1 MTEAQT
7 ATAVPEGFLGNLTPE
22 HERKLR
28 ELWTML
34 LERFDLDE
42 ATRAETALATTATTA
57 TLDKLTVQDEP
68 ADAAASPTAS
78 STTSDKS
85 TDKLKKSAKK
95 PLSFLKKSKKSKSAT
110 AIPTLAQ
117 GAKQD
122 SQGGAVEGENASEPA
137 DSPKDAADGDA
148 RYTATST
155 NNDPTANNNA
165 SANGNGKAGETTKSS
180 NEVAVDLTAAET
192 LRQAFWK
199 VVQVDNPD
207 SILLRFLRARKW
219 DVARAFE
226 MGIHA
231 LEWRLEA
238 KVDQVVARGEAGL
251 HEGVLKKGISFLHGQ
266 DKRGRPVIV
275 IRVKLHRKED
285 QTLEQLTD
293 FLIWTIETARLFL
306 GPGVETATA
315 IFDLTDFTMA
325 NMDFAFIKLLIRYL
339 EAYYPES
346 LGTLL
351 IYNAPWIF
359 GSIWRMI
366 SPLLDPVV
374 ASKINFIRS
383 QEDFAEFID
392 AANMVDW
399 LGGESQF
406 QYEYIA
412 PHADENAHMLDT
424 AKRTQAADQYSL
436 SMANVGNTTLK
447 WLAVHKELE
456 DATSE
461 TEAAKLKAEAQVAD
475 QERQAAQDEHK
486 AAVRALDPFVRAR
499 TFYHRVGVVQDFS
512 QFDWKPM
519 LSKSSESQQA

>member
-1 MTEAQT
+1 MTEVQSA
-7 ATAVPEGFLGNLTPE
+7 AAVPEGFLGNLTPE
-22 HERKLR
+22 HECKLR
-28 ELWTML
+28 ELWALL
-34 LERFDLDE
+34 LERFEDDEVARAEAAVNTTTADLDN
-42 ATRAETALATTATTA
+42 
-57 TLDKLTVQDEP
+57 LTVQEGPTDS
-68 ADAAASPTAS
+68 AASPTTSA
-78 STTSDKS
+78 TSDKS

-95 PLSFLKKSKKSKSAT
+95 PLSFLKKSKKSKSTA
-110 AIPTLAQ
+110 AIPALSQA
-117 GAKQD
+117 GKQD
-122 SQGGAVEGENASEPA
+122 GQQAVADTASEPA
-137 DSPKDAADGDA
+137 NSPKDAADDDA
-148 RYTATST
+148 ISTTTST
-155 NNDPTANNNA
+155 NNNNDKEDKYTE
-165 SANGNGKAGETTKSS
+165 SGEVD
-180 NEVAVDLTAAET
+180 VALTAAET

-219 DVARAFE
+219 DVAKAFE

-399 LGGESQF
+399 LGGESRF
-406 QYEYIA
+406 QYEYVG
-412 PHADENAHMLDT
+412 PQADENAHMLDT
-424 AKRTQAADQYSL
+424 AQRTQAAERYNQ
-436 SMANVGNTTLK
+436 SMVNVENATLK
-447 WLAVHKELE
+447 WLAAHKVL
-456 DATSE
+456 DANTDESK
-461 TEAAKLKAEAQVAD
+461 ASALKEEAQAAD
-475 QERQAAQDEHK
+475 QQRQATQTEHK
-486 AAVRALDPFVRAR
+486 AAVKALDPFVRAR

-519 LSKSSESQQA
+519 LCKSGESQQA